1 MDNGL
6 EERERLLGFEEH
18 ERNDLKQ
25 RIWNEVKLTWRI
37 AFPSILSRIT
47 SFGQI
52 LVTQS
57 FLGHVGEIELAS
69 FALVQSIFL
78 RFVNGIL
85 LGMASATETLCGQA
99 FGAGHYHMMGI
110 YLQRSWIVDSVTATI
125 MLPVF
130 IFGTPIMNLL
140 GQQKDIAETGGVMSL
155 WLIPFVYNFVF
166 SFTIQ
171 MYLQAQLKNMI
182 IGWLS
187 TATFLLHVLMSWIF
201 VSELDLGIAGAMG
214 SLNISAWL
222 NIIGLFVYIFC
233 GWCPDTWKGFTTAA
247 FTDIFPVIKLSIS
260 SGVMICL
267 EFWYNSILVLLAGY
281 MKNATIAISAFS
293 ICLNVSAFQLMICL
307 GFLGASCVRVSNE
320 LGRGNAKA
328 TKFSIKVIVTISAS
342 LGVICWFLCLIFG
355 RQISYF
361 FTTSEE
367 IAEEVSKLSVLLSFS
382 LLLNSVQPVLSG
394 VAVGAGLQSMVAYVN
409 LGSYYLVGVPV
420 GVVLAYVANLG
431 VTGLWIGLLGGVA
444 IQTIVLSFIIWR
456 TDWDDQVNKAS
467 QRLNKWLLKPSGE
480 SDKSS
485 PNK

>member
-6 EERERLLGFEEH
+6 EERERLLGFEEQ

-25 RIWNEVKLTWRI
+25 RIWKEMKLTWRI

-85 LGMASATETLCGQA
+85 LGMSSATETLCGQA

-110 YLQRSWIVDSVTATI
+110 YLQRSWLVDCVTATI

-140 GQQKDIAETGGVMSL
+140 GQQKDIAETGGVISL

-166 SFTIQ
+166 SLTIQ
-171 MYLQAQLKNMI
+171 MFLQAQLKNMI

-187 TATFLLHVLMSWIF
+187 TASFLLHVLMSWIF

-233 GWCPDTWKGFTTAA
+233 GWCPDTWKGFTNAA
-247 FTDIFPVIKLSIS
+247 FTDILPVIKLSIS

-267 EFWYNSILVLLAGY
+267 ELWYNSILVLLAGY
-281 MKNATIAISAFS
+281 MKNATVAISAFS
-293 ICLNVSAFQLMICL
+293 ICLNVSAFQLMIFL

-328 TKFSIKVIVTISAS
+328 TKFSIKVILTISAC
-342 LGVICWFLCLIFG
+342 LGVIW
-355 RQISYF
+355 
-361 FTTSEE
+361 
-367 IAEEVSKLSVLLSFS
+367 
-382 LLLNSVQPVLSG
+382 
-394 VAVGAGLQSMVAYVN
+394 VAVGAGMQSTVAFVN
-409 LGSYYLVGVPV
+409 LGSYYFVGVPT
-420 GVVLAYVANLG
+420 GVLLAYVANLG
-431 VTGLWIGLLGGVA
+431 VTGLWIGLLGGIV
-444 IQTIVLSFIIWR
+444 IQTIILSFIIWR

-467 QRLNKWLLKPSGE
+467 QRLNKWLLKPSE
-480 SDKSS
+480 KSDRSS
-485 PNK
+485 LNM